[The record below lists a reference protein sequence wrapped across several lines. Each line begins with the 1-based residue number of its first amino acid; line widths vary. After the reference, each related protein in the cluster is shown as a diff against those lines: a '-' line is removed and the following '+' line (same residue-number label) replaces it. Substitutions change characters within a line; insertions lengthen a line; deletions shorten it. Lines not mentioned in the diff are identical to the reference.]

1 MAGALWLAFGYC
13 LLTVARIARRGAP
26 CEFLRCAHCRRRN
39 RHCVWCL
46 PCWAVSFSKNR
57 QFQPQCLQ
65 SIVVQIVYCH
75 VLRLF
80 AMCGNHALSL
90 AQAGQS
96 KVRSKLVVDWTKRVK
111 LSAHC
116 LMDVNTCRFA
126 LWNVPFCTL
135 KRHVLPAKTG
145 LFANALLLFPNT
157 LTVRWLAHR
166 RFCSSFRGDILILF
180 WFYRQ
185 TFIVVISTA
194 IVCLQAWMGWLRCE
208 SACETERTD
217 IQPKSQ
223 FGFWIYAFTLQ
234 CKQISA
240 IALCVAALAHTPQ
253 QAASHGDVAGV
264 CERGFC
270 FRC

>member
-1 MAGALWLAFGYC
+1 MAGALWLAFGHC
-13 LLTVARIARRGAP
+13 LLTVARIARPGAP
-26 CEFLRCAHCRRRN
+26 CEFLRCAHCCRRN

-57 QFQPQCLQ
+57 LFQPQCLQ
-65 SIVVQIVYCH
+65 SIVVQIVCCH

-96 KVRSKLVVDWTKRVK
+96 KVRCKPVVDWTKRVK

-145 LFANALLLFPNT
+145 LFANAKLMFPNT
-157 LTVRWLAHR
+157 LAVRWLAHR
-166 RFCSSFRGDILILF
+166 RFCSSFRGDILISF

-194 IVCLQAWMGWLRCE
+194 IVCLQAWMAGYVVNRRAKQSEQTFNQNRNSVFASTHSHC
-208 SACETERTD
+208 SANKFL
-217 IQPKSQ
+217 PSP
-223 FGFWIYAFTLQ
+223 YA
-234 CKQISA
+234 
-240 IALCVAALAHTPQ
+240 
-253 QAASHGDVAGV
+253 
-264 CERGFC
+264 
-270 FRC
+270 